1 MSPEGDGSFHSGSK
15 VAITSD
21 GFSLINF
28 EHLPLINS
36 GQAQD
41 GTDSPSVIMQTVDCK
56 ICVNGNYMLNEDI
69 YRIGY
74 FAFKGL
80 VL

>member
-1 MSPEGDGSFHSGSK
+1 MSPEVDGNFSGSK

-36 GQAQD
+36 GQAR
-41 GTDSPSVIMQTVDCK
+41 DSPSMIMQTVDCK

-69 YRIGY
+69 HRIGY

>member
-1 MSPEGDGSFHSGSK
+1 MSPEVDGNFSGSK
-15 VAITSD
+15 VAIKSD

-28 EHLPLINS
+28 GHLPLINS
-36 GQAQD
+36 GQAR
-41 GTDSPSVIMQTVDCK
+41 DSPSMIMQTVDCK